1 MPFKDRVDAGR
12 KLAER
17 LAPFRD
23 RADVLLYALP
33 RGGAVLG
40 AEIAKVLEKPFDLF
54 VTRKIGAP
62 FDEEYAVGALAETGD
77 IIWNE
82 DERSRFNE
90 QALLSIVEQQKAEA
104 KRRVD
109 LYRRGRALPDM
120 SGKTVIIV
128 DDGVATGYT
137 MRAAVAAAK
146 RQHADNVIVAV
157 PHGAKDSLEEL
168 RKEGAQVIALEEP
181 AWYGAVGMFY
191 RAFPQVEDEEVLAL
205 MKSYGVKP

>member
-1 MPFKDRVDAGR
+1 MDAGR

-17 LAPFRD
+17 LASFRG

-40 AEIAKVLEKPFDLF
+40 AEIAKTLEKPFDLL

-82 DERSRFNE
+82 EERSRFDE
-90 QALLSIVEQQKAEA
+90 QALMSIVEQQKTEA

-120 SGKTVIIV
+120 TGKTAIIV

-137 MRAAVAAAK
+137 MRAAA
-146 RQHADNVIVAV
+146 VIVAV

-191 RAFPQVEDEEVLAL
+191 HVFPQVEDEEVLAL
-205 MKSYGVKP
+205 MKSYGAKS